1 MERDQNLEGQPLA
14 NFDLAE
20 PHFNDER
27 TIQTARPVV
36 PLNPFL
42 RILTKRRVAFAGAF
56 MLAALLGAGS
66 ALAIIHLRRPVDP
79 KFLSDAAKTE
89 ETAPEATTEAQPSED
104 LDQSS
109 TEAMA
114 VESGDPYKSA
124 ETLPT
129 QRRVKPHR
137 QSRPVQDTS
146 ESMPKVTIS
155 VKTND
160 SQPQAQL
167 IDEWQER
174 RQRRV
179 ARPERPNNH
188 HQRDL
193 FRIRE
198 IFEGPRRRP

>member
-1 MERDQNLEGQPLA
+1 MKMERDQNLEGQPLA
-14 NFDLAE
+14 NFDLQE

-36 PLNPFL
+36 PLNPFW
-42 RILTKRRVAFAGAF
+42 RILTKRRIAFAGAF

-66 ALAIIHLRRPVDP
+66 ALALIQLRRPVDVD
-79 KFLSDAAKTE
+79 LSEAAKTE
-89 ETAPEATTEAQPSED
+89 ETEPVATTEAQPSED
-104 LDQSS
+104 LNQSS
-109 TEAMA
+109 TEAIV
-114 VESGDPYKSA
+114 VESDLNKSA
-124 ETLPT
+124 ETTEPA
-129 QRRVKPHR
+129 QRKVRPRH
-137 QSRPVQDTS
+137 SRTVLETP

-155 VKTND
+155 VKSND
-160 SQPQAQL
+160 SPQARL
-167 IDEWQER
+167 VDEWQER

-188 HQRDL
+188 YQRDL